1 MYMVL
6 ANQPELVGRSR
17 SRNSTVIT
25 SCKYWYQI
33 DPTLLAD
40 LEANQHVFLS
50 QVECQKKINL
60 KLIDLNF
67 KSKIKIILF

>member
-1 MYMVL
+1 MYMVS

-50 QVECQKKINL
+50 QVGCEKNQPRVN
-60 KLIDLNF
+60 
-67 KSKIKIILF
+67 